1 MNPTARPA
9 ASQRQ
14 PLRHWHRTLLAR
26 LLKRSGIDRLAA
38 DRSGVSAIL
47 IGLLSMGLL
56 GFSAL
61 GTEVVY
67 WYTVHRNL
75 QNAADS
81 AALSAVAALENLAA
95 APDSTHMSQAT
106 AEAKYTSQQY
116 GFTGG
121 AGGVIVTVNIPPSS
135 GAYTSNPTAAE
146 VILSAPQKLF
156 LSTALTFNG
165 ARLFPTQP
173 TQKARAVATPAKN
186 GNGCVVTLNT
196 STVTDLSLNGNTTVN
211 MQSCDLYVNSQADD
225 ALNQVGNATVN
236 AEAAYI
242 AGGTSSSGN
251 AQLNTTVGTFTGTAP
266 INDPYG
272 GLTVPYTSPGS
283 SCSAAS
289 PPTMQHVQVRANN
302 PAPGETDYGP
312 DGTGNNI
319 AVFCG
324 GWQLASNTTNVL
336 EPGLYV
342 IDGGTFG
349 CNNCTV
355 TGQNVTIYLTGS
367 GTNWASIAFG
377 GNGTSFLN
385 IDAPTDTFIASAPAN
400 FKGIEGVAIFGD
412 RNAPCT
418 SSSCTASMV
427 FSGNATELIN
437 GVIYLPKQSVQL
449 NGNGA
454 SSPSCSQLI
463 AYTATFVGNSAF
475 STSFSDDPN
484 DTTNCNRF
492 RNAITGAGIA
502 GAGAIPAH
510 LVE

>member
-272 GLTVPYTSPGS
+272 GLTAPYTSPGS

-289 PPTMQHVQVRANN
+289 PPTATHVQWNTTGGV
-302 PAPGETDYGP
+302 TTWTP
-312 DGTGNNI
+312 DGTNI

-324 GWQLASNTTNVL
+324 GWSPSGANVL
-336 EPGLYV
+336 SPGLYV

-349 CNNCTV
+349 CNNCTI
-355 TGQNVTIYLTGS
+355 TGSNVTIYLTGS
-367 GTNWASIAFG
+367 GTNYASMSFG
-377 GNGTSFLN
+377 GNGTTFLN
-385 IDAPTDTFIASAPAN
+385 IDAPTDTWVSAHPS
-400 FKGIEGVAIFGD
+400 FKGIEGVALFGD

-418 SSSCTASMV
+418 SSSCTSTIV

-437 GVIYLPKQSVQL
+437 GVIYLPHQSISL

-454 SSPSCSQLI
+454 SQPSCSQLI
-463 AYTATFVGNSAF
+463 AYMATFVGNSAF

>member
-1 MNPTARPA
+1 MNPTARLA

-14 PLRHWHRTLLAR
+14 PLRHWHGTLLAR
-26 LLKRSGIDRLAA
+26 LLKRGRLDRLAT
-38 DRSGVSAIL
+38 DRSGASAIL

-81 AALSAVAALENLAA
+81 AALSAVAALENLAST
-95 APDSTHMSQAT
+95 PDSTHLTQAT
-106 AEAKYTSQQY
+106 AEAKYTSQRY

-121 AGGVIVTVNIPPSS
+121 TGGVIVTVNIPPSS

-156 LSTALTFNG
+156 LSSALTFNG
-165 ARLFPTQP
+165 QSLFAAQP
-173 TQKARAVATPAKN
+173 TQKARAVATPARN

-196 STVTDLSLNGNTTVN
+196 NSVIDLSGNGNTQLN
-211 MQSCDLYVNSQADD
+211 IQNCDLYVNSQASD

-272 GLTVPYTSPGS
+272 GLTAPYTSPGA

-289 PPTMQHVQVRANN
+289 PATSSHVNVSTS
-302 PAPGETDYGP
+302 GGVTTYTP
-312 DGTGNNI
+312 DGTNMAI
-319 AVFCG
+319 FCG
-324 GWQLASNTTNVL
+324 GWSPSGTVVL
-336 EPGLYV
+336 SPGLYV
-342 IDGGTFG
+342 VDGGSFG
-349 CNNCTV
+349 CNGCQI
-355 TGQNVTIYLTGS
+355 TGTNVTIYLTGS
-367 GTNWASIAFG
+367 GTNWASMSFA
-377 GNGTSFLN
+377 GNGYLN
-385 IDAPTDTFIASAPAN
+385 INAPTDTYVSAHPS

-418 SSSCTASMV
+418 SSSCTSTVV
-427 FSGNATELIN
+427 FSGNATENIN
-437 GVIYLPKQSVQL
+437 GVIYLPHQTVTL

-454 SSPSCSQLI
+454 SPPFCSQLI
-463 AYTATFVGNSAF
+463 AYSATLHGNSSF
-475 STSFSDDPN
+475 STTFSDNPN
-484 DTTNCNRF
+484 DTTNCNQF

>member
-1 MNPTARPA
+1 
-9 ASQRQ
+9 
-14 PLRHWHRTLLAR
+14 LLAR
-26 LLKRSGIDRLAA
+26 LLERSGIGRLAA
-38 DRSGVSAIL
+38 DKSGVSAIL

-81 AALSAVAALENLAA
+81 AALSAVAALENLSGT
-95 APDSTHMSQAT
+95 PDAKHLSQAT

-116 GFTGG
+116 GFTSGT
-121 AGGVIVTVNIPPSS
+121 GGVLITVNIPPSS

-146 VILSAPQKLF
+146 VILSSPQKLF

-165 ARLFPTQP
+165 QSLFATPP
-173 TQKARAVATPAKN
+173 TQKARAVATPARN

-196 STVTDLSLNGNTTVN
+196 NNVVDLSGNGNTQLN
-211 MQSCDLYVNSQADD
+211 IQSCDLYVNSQASD

-242 AGGTSSSGN
+242 SGGTSSSGN

-272 GLTVPYTSPGS
+272 GLTVPYTSPGA
-283 SCSAAS
+283 SCTNAS
-289 PPTMQHVQVRANN
+289 PPTQQHVQIANSP
-302 PAPGETDYGP
+302 PAGYTAEYGP
-312 DGTGNNI
+312 DGTNI
-319 AVFCG
+319 AIFCG
-324 GWQLASNTTNVL
+324 GWTPSGNVFL
-336 EPGLYV
+336 DPGLYV
-342 IDGGTFG
+342 IDGGNLS
-349 CNNCTV
+349 CNNCTI
-355 TGQNVTIYLTGS
+355 TGSNVTIYLTGS
-367 GTNWASIAFG
+367 GTTWAGMSFS
-377 GNGTSFLN
+377 GNGTTFLN
-385 IDAPTDTFIASAPAN
+385 INAPTDTYISAHPS

-412 RNAPCT
+412 RNAPCST
-418 SSSCTASMV
+418 SSCTATVV
-427 FSGNATELIN
+427 FSGNATENIN
-437 GVIYLPKQSVQL
+437 GVIYLPHQTVTL

-454 SSPSCSQLI
+454 SAPFCSQLI
-463 AYTATFVGNSAF
+463 AYSATFHGNSSF
-475 STSFSDDPN
+475 STTFSDNPS
-484 DTTNCNRF
+484 DTTNCNQF

>member
-1 MNPTARPA
+1 MNPTARLA
-9 ASQRQ
+9 ASQR
-14 PLRHWHRTLLAR
+14 PLRHWHGTLLAR
-26 LLKRSGIDRLAA
+26 LLKRSRIDRLAT
-38 DRSGVSAIL
+38 DRSGASAIL

-95 APDSTHMSQAT
+95 APDSTHLTQAT

-121 AGGVIVTVNIPPSS
+121 TGGVLVTVNIPPSS
-135 GAYTSNPTAAE
+135 GAYTSQPTAAE

-156 LSTALTFNG
+156 LSSALTFNG

-173 TQKARAVATPAKN
+173 TQRARAVATPARN

-196 STVTDLSLNGNTTVN
+196 NNVIDLSGNGNTQLN
-211 MQSCDLYVNSQADD
+211 IQSCDLYVNSQASD

-272 GLTVPYTSPGS
+272 GLTVSYTSPGA
-283 SCSAAS
+283 SCSSAS
-289 PPTMQHVQVRANN
+289 PATSSHVNSSTSAGV
-302 PAPGETDYGP
+302 TTWTP
-312 DGTGNNI
+312 DGTNM

-324 GWQLASNTTNVL
+324 GWSPSGANVL
-336 EPGLYV
+336 SPGLYV
-342 IDGGTFG
+342 VDGGTFG
-349 CNNCTV
+349 CNNCTI

-367 GTNWASIAFG
+367 GTNYAGMAFG
-377 GNGTSFLN
+377 GTGTTSLN
-385 IDAPTDTFIASAPAN
+385 IDAPTDAYVSAHPS

-412 RNAPCT
+412 RNAPCPSGT
-418 SSSCTASMV
+418 CSVNVT
-427 FSGNATELIN
+427 FSGNATETIN
-437 GVIYLPKQSVQL
+437 GVIYLPKQNVTL

-454 SSPSCSQLI
+454 GTPTCSQLI
-463 AYTATFVGNSAF
+463 SYTATFHGNSAF
-475 STSFSDDPN
+475 STTFSDDPN

-492 RNAITGAGIA
+492 RNAVTGAGIA